1 MQKNRESPE
10 ISGYKIFKEKL
21 VIFSWTNQFLRTLEI
36 SEICSCILYTF
47 QFSQGKTRAF
57 IKTANIVVS
66 ITNQSLQNNIYYD
79 LRKYEFNP

>member
-21 VIFSWTNQFLRTLEI
+21 VIFSRTNQFLRTLEI
-36 SEICSCILYTF
+36 SEIFSCILYTF
-47 QFSQGKTRAF
+47 QCLQGKTRAF

-66 ITNQSLQNNIYYD
+66 ITN
-79 LRKYEFNP
+79 